1 MNNLIAITQQGNAL
15 VVDSR
20 LIAERLGVNH
30 SDWYRNII
38 LKYRTQVESQ
48 FGLIEFTTVLPD
60 KQSDSRGQPKKIA
73 LLTESQA
80 QFFLS
85 RSRRGL
91 TLETAN
97 EFAELGFD
105 FCMFISD
112 TINKNT
118 AREVNY
124 STKLALQLNGK
135 REVPTLAGNID
146 VLTTTEVIEVKVVK
160 SWKCALGQ
168 VLVYGSYYPSHK
180 KRIHLFGE
188 TQESFLN
195 MIKTHCLKFKILVTW
210 ES

>member
-1 MNNLIAITQQGNAL
+1 MNNFITITQQGDTL

-48 FGLIEFTTVLPD
+48 LGLIEFTTVFPD
-60 KQSDSRGQPKKIA
+60 KQNKSRGQPKKIA
-73 LLTESQA
+73 RLTESQA

-91 TLETAN
+91 TLEDAN
-97 EFAELGFD
+97 ELAELGFD
-105 FCMFISD
+105 FSMFISD
-112 TINKNT
+112 YVNKNT
-118 AREVNY
+118 AREVDY
-124 STKLALQLNGK
+124 SDKLASELNGK
-135 REVPTLAGNID
+135 REAVTLAGNID
-146 VLTTTEVIEVKVVK
+146 VLTATEVIEVKVVK
-160 SWKCALGQ
+160 AWKCALGQ

-188 TQESFLN
+188 TQELFLK
-195 MIKTHCLKFKILVTW
+195 MIKSHCSRFKVIVTW
-210 ES
+210 EP

>member
-1 MNNLIAITQQGNAL
+1 MNDLIAITQQGDTL
-15 VVDSR
+15 FVDSR

-30 SDWYRNII
+30 GDWYRNII
-38 LKYRTQVESQ
+38 LKYRIQVEAQ
-48 FGLIEFTTVLPD
+48 LGLIEFTTVFPD
-60 KQSDSRGQPKKIA
+60 KQDNSRGQPKKIA

-80 QFFLS
+80 QFFLNKS
-85 RSRRGL
+85 RHGL
-91 TLETAN
+91 TLDTTK

-105 FCMFISD
+105 FSVFISD
-112 TINKNT
+112 VINKDT

-124 STKLALQLNGK
+124 STKLASKLNGK

-146 VLTTTEVIEVKVVK
+146 VLTITEVIEVKAVK

-168 VLVYGSYYPSHK
+168 VLVYGSYYPSHN

-195 MIKTHCLKFKILVTW
+195 MIQAHCSKFKIIVTW
-210 ES
+210 EA